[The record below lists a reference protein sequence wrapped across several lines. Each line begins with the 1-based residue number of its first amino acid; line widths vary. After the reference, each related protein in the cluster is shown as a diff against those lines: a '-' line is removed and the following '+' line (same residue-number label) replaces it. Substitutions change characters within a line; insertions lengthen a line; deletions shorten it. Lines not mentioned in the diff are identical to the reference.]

1 MYQDQGQ
8 MMMEVRMGDI
18 VRYGRYLGNISSGFA
33 KDRVEVRKKEVLV
46 G

>member
-1 MYQDQGQ
+1 

-18 VRYGRYLGNISSGFA
+18 VGYGRYLGNISSGFV
-33 KDRVEVRKKEVLV
+33 KNRVEIGKKEVLV